1 MYLNF
6 LGVTRINQRTKE
18 LEIKNGFD
26 KITNWF
32 NISEVGRI
40 HVGEYKWRLNF
51 EFGMRTLDERSF
63 RIEVIGLYF

>member
-6 LGVTRINQRTKE
+6 LGVTRINQRTL
-18 LEIKNGFD
+18 LERKDGFD

-32 NISEVGRI
+32 KISEVGRI
-40 HVGEYKWRLNF
+40 HVGEYKWRLNLKF
-51 EFGMRTLDERSF
+51 EMQTLDERSF